1 MIQVYGTASFESAW
15 YWVLT
20 LVVWSLV
27 CHTTLGVPYDM
38 IRRGR
43 NDPEVRARVDLRAR
57 LAAERIGG
65 VYDDFGIP
73 IAALTGFGLAA
84 LAVIGFLA
92 GVEWA
97 QALFVLI
104 LPLVM
109 VSYSSLRLGLAVR
122 RDGYRGAA
130 LNRMLSR
137 RQFWHAVFAAV
148 SVMCALAA
156 GLALHPSI
164 LMP

>member
-1 MIQVYGTASFESAW
+1 VIQAYGTASFESAW

-20 LVVWSLV
+20 LVVWSMV

-43 NDPEVRARVDLRAR
+43 RDPEVRARVDQRAH

-65 VYDDFGIP
+65 IYDSLGTP
-73 IAALTGFGLAA
+73 IAAATGFALAA
-84 LAVIGFLA
+84 LAVIGFVSR
-92 GVEWA
+92 VEWA
-97 QALFVLI
+97 QALFVLGM
-104 LPLVM
+104 PLVM

-137 RQFWHAVFAAV
+137 RQFWHSVFAAV
-148 SVMCALAA
+148 SVVCALAA
-156 GLALHPSI
+156 SLALHPAMLRS
-164 LMP
+164 